1 MPQHAE
7 RLDIGLFQRRWSG
20 RLALKHKVFPPLYLN
35 ELCICI
41 VMCRSYFRAQEEEK
55 MRFSDQI
62 DPGSGALRNWQAQ
75 FERLLFDQRARR
87 HSGAGSALSLGE
99 CRSAPRSRWRV
110 WLSLAAE
117 LFRRQ
122 GCCSARAPCRTLTPH
137 SVHNGAT
144 NRDSLAQ
151 GAFLHTRVFRH
162 RSPIGPFTR
171 AGIRLLQV
179 GLNGINVPWKATD
192 IPICLGLC
200 QPVSH
205 HISVFTFL
213 VSLPAQSAKLRAQQ
227 SCWKQQLL

>member
-35 ELCICI
+35 EVCICI
-41 VMCRSYFRAQEEEK
+41 VMCRSYFRAEEEEK

-75 FERLLFDQRARR
+75 FERLLFDHWARR
-87 HSGAGSALSLGE
+87 HSGAGRALSLGE

-117 LFRRQ
+117 LLRRW
-122 GCCSARAPCRTLTPH
+122 GCCSAREPCRTLTPH

-144 NRDSLAQ
+144 NGDSLARE
-151 GAFLHTRVFRH
+151 AFLHRRVFRQWF
-162 RSPIGPFTR
+162 PIKPFMAR
-171 AGIRLLQV
+171 IRLLQA
-179 GLNGINVPWKATD
+179 GLTGINAPWKTTD
-192 IPICLGLC
+192 FPICLWDTNTPCLC
-200 QPVSH
+200 HTVSIH
-205 HISVFTFL
+205 QC
-213 VSLPAQSAKLRAQQ
+213 LPF
-227 SCWKQQLL
+227 